1 VITSAAL
8 CPGPPLLVRE
18 LTGADPVLPELR
30 AACAEAVATLL
41 RDRPDVVAVVGPG
54 PVTGPW
60 PGDGRLNVAAF
71 GGLPAAATSSA
82 DPHAATPDAADL
94 HAAAPNGAAPD
105 DAAPHAATSDAAA
118 SDAAAPD
125 GADPHA
131 AAPDA
136 AASDAAAPDGADA
149 RPALPPGPGIGAYL
163 LDQAGYHGKRLIW
176 SVSADEPVAGCRK
189 LGADLAGRDT
199 RTGLLVI
206 GDGSARRGPRAPG
219 HFDERAAA
227 FDAAAQRA
235 VRVGDTRALLDL
247 DPGLARDLMA
257 TGRAAW
263 QVLAGAL
270 EGGTSLSVEVPYAG
284 DPFGVA
290 YLVATLRPSG
300 AGRSALRG

>member
-41 RDRPDVVAVVGPG
+41 RDRPEVVAVVGPG

-71 GGLPAAATSSA
+71 GGLPAAATHA
-82 DPHAATPDAADL
+82 AGPHAATPD
-94 HAAAPNGAAPD
+94 G
-105 DAAPHAATSDAAA
+105 
-118 SDAAAPD
+118 
-125 GADPHA
+125 

-136 AASDAAAPDGADA
+136 AAPDSAVPDSAVPDSAAA

-163 LDQAGYHGKRLIW
+163 LDQAGYHGERLIW

-235 VRVGDTRALLDL
+235 VRAGDTRALLDL

-270 EGGTSLSVEVPYAG
+270 EGCTSLSVEVPYAA

-290 YLVATLRPSG
+290 YVVATLRPSG
-300 AGRSALRG
+300 AGRSAIRG

>member
-1 VITSAAL
+1 MITSAAL

-41 RDRPDVVAVVGPG
+41 RDRPEVVAVVGPG
-54 PVTGPW
+54 PVTSPW

-71 GGLPAAATSSA
+71 GGLPAAATNAA
-82 DPHAATPDAADL
+82 DPPAAT
-94 HAAAPNGAAPD
+94 
-105 DAAPHAATSDAAA
+105 
-118 SDAAAPD
+118 PD

-131 AAPDA
+131 AIPNAATPDDA
-136 AASDAAAPDGADA
+136 ALDDAALDDAAA

-163 LDQAGYHGKRLIW
+163 LDQAGYHGERLIW

-189 LGADLAGRDT
+189 LGADLADRGT

-219 HFDERAAA
+219 HFDKRAAA
-227 FDAAAQRA
+227 FDAAAERA
-235 VRVGDTRALLDL
+235 VRAGDTRALLDL

-270 EGGTSLSVEVPYAG
+270 EGCTSLSVEVPYAA

-300 AGRSALRG
+300 AGRSAIRV

>member
-41 RDRPDVVAVVGPG
+41 RDRPEVVAVVGPG

-71 GGLPAAATSSA
+71 GGLPAAATNAA
-82 DPHAATPDAADL
+82 DPLAAT
-94 HAAAPNGAAPD
+94 
-105 DAAPHAATSDAAA
+105 
-118 SDAAAPD
+118 PD

-131 AAPDA
+131 ATPNAGTPDDA
-136 AASDAAAPDGADA
+136 ALDDAALDDAAA

-163 LDQAGYHGKRLIW
+163 LDQAGYRGERLIW

-227 FDAAAQRA
+227 FDAAAQEA
-235 VRVGDTRALLDL
+235 VRAGDPRALLDL

-270 EGGTSLSVEVPYAG
+270 EGCTSISVEVPYAA

-300 AGRSALRG
+300 AGRSAGRV

>member
-1 VITSAAL
+1 MITSAAL

-41 RDRPDVVAVVGPG
+41 RDRPEVVAVVGPG

-71 GGLPAAATSSA
+71 GGLPAAATNAA
-82 DPHAATPDAADL
+82 DPLAAT
-94 HAAAPNGAAPD
+94 
-105 DAAPHAATSDAAA
+105 
-118 SDAAAPD
+118 PD

-131 AAPDA
+131 ATPNAGTPDDA
-136 AASDAAAPDGADA
+136 ALDDAALDDAAA

-163 LDQAGYHGKRLIW
+163 LDQAGYRGERLIW

-199 RTGLLVI
+199 KTGLLVI

-227 FDAAAQRA
+227 FDAAAERA
-235 VRVGDTRALLDL
+235 VRTGDTRALLEL

-270 EGGTSLSVEVPYAG
+270 ESCTSLSVQVPYAA

-300 AGRSALRG
+300 AGPAPVRDRRPAC

>member
-54 PVTGPW
+54 PGTGPW

-71 GGLPAAATSSA
+71 GGLPAAAANAADPNAADPHAADPHAATPHAA
-82 DPHAATPDAADL
+82 DPHAATPDAADSD
-94 HAAAPNGAAPD
+94 GAAPD
-105 DAAPHAATSDAAA
+105 DA
-118 SDAAAPD
+118 
-125 GADPHA
+125 
-131 AAPDA
+131 
-136 AASDAAAPDGADA
+136 DA
-149 RPALPPGPGIGAYL
+149 RPTLPPGPGIGAYL
-163 LDQAGYHGKRLIW
+163 LDQAGYRGERLIW

-235 VRVGDTRALLDL
+235 VRAGDTRALLDL

>member
-1 VITSAAL
+1 MITSAAL

-41 RDRPDVVAVVGPG
+41 RNGPEVVAVVGPG

-60 PGDGRLNVAAF
+60 PGHGRLNVAAF
-71 GGLPAAATSSA
+71 GGPRGRCP
-82 DPHAATPDAADL
+82 DHA
-94 HAAAPNGAAPD
+94 GPD
-105 DAAPHAATSDAAA
+105 DAAHDDA
-118 SDAAAPD
+118 
-125 GADPHA
+125 PHA
-131 AAPDA
+131 AA
-136 AASDAAAPDGADA
+136 A
-149 RPALPPGPGIGAYL
+149 RRALPPAPGVGAYL
-163 LDQAGYHGKRLIW
+163 LDQAGYRGERLIW

-206 GDGSARRGPRAPG
+206 GDGSARRGLRAPG
-219 HFDERAAA
+219 YFDERAAA
-227 FDAAAQRA
+227 FDAEVERA
-235 VRVGDTRALLDL
+235 MRAGDTPALLDL

-257 TGRAAW
+257 TGRPAW

-270 EGGTSLSVEVPYAG
+270 EGVTSLSVQVPYAG

-290 YLVATLRPSG
+290 YLVATLQPSA
-300 AGRSALRG
+300 AGR